1 MRFTAREGTDPI
13 ASIDATMLA
22 AMGLPGGGVV
32 SVGNSHVLARPSEME
47 ESTAIGL
54 GPIAMANTGMA
65 TGQVTEVKRAVLPHA
80 QRIVVSGGE
89 IDASVS
95 EIMSALQGVPVTT
108 GDTLVVDPSYLSDRT
123 EPMIFEVVAMKPAKP
138 ATIGVATVIVA
149 ADPEESYE
157 APTRYS
163 RSSQSRYPTTNRP
176 APKRRTEFRETT
188 PTNSKSKS
196 EEDFGEAP
204 SEMGPPIDPA
214 PATSKTTGPT
224 HRDALLAGLD
234 DQLDLLTGWVSLLT
248 KPGNLPSAWGLP
260 QVAGLVLEGP
270 TGCGKAE
277 LIQAA
282 ADNAGTRVH
291 SVNLD
296 LVFKPE
302 RLLDL
307 LEKAVKT
314 TTAPV
319 VIFVDRLEAVAG
331 EEGMS
336 PMRTQV
342 AAIIRWFLDAVAEKP
357 GVACVLGVSDASHL
371 DDSIMGSPLLPR
383 TLTVPP
389 PDLQRRRLL
398 FQAALAKVPSG
409 EIDHEQLAARSA
421 GFSGSDILAS
431 VVHASAVVARSG
443 KPLEMPA
450 MITAVEET
458 TPSLGSASLGEIPS
472 YGFERVAGLVDVK
485 QRLTEA
491 VIWPMTQPERF
502 TQLGIEPPRGILL
515 YGPPG
520 TGKTFV
526 IRALAHEAGAA
537 FFPVK
542 GAELLD
548 KFVGESE
555 RGIREVFARAR
566 SAAPSI
572 LFFDEFDALA
582 PIRGSSSTS
591 VTDSVVAT
599 LLTEIDGFGGRGD
612 VVVIGATNRRDLIDP
627 ALLRSG
633 RFEVHVELGL
643 PEEAGR
649 RALLDIVDVPFADDV
664 SLDQL
669 AKDTEGLSFA
679 DITGLLREAA
689 LSTLRSDVKALE
701 VNAAQIETALEM
713 FRAR

>member
-1 MRFTAREGTDPI
+1 MRFTARQGTDPI

-32 SVGNSHVLARPSEME
+32 SVGNSHVLARPSDMA

-54 GPIAMANTGMA
+54 GPIAMTNTGIA
-65 TGQVTEVKRAVLPHA
+65 SGQVAEVKRAVLPHA
-80 QRIVVSGGE
+80 QRIVISGSD
-89 IDASVS
+89 IDANVS
-95 EIMSALQGVPVTT
+95 EIMSALQGVPVTV
-108 GDTLVVDPSYLSDRT
+108 GDTLVVDPSYLSNRT
-123 EPMIFEVVAMKPAKP
+123 DPLVLEVVEMKPTKP
-138 ATIGVATVIVA
+138 ATIGVATIMVP
-149 ADPEESYE
+149 ADPDSEYE
-157 APTRYS
+157 PLNKYNRPNRSVGRPAPTRS
-163 RSSQSRYPTTNRP
+163 APNRASP
-176 APKRRTEFRETT
+176 IPDNLAF
-188 PTNSKSKS
+188 S
-196 EEDFGEAP
+196 EAP
-204 SEMGPPIDPA
+204 DEMGPPADPIEPT
-214 PATSKTTGPT
+214 PAKEKGPS
-224 HRDALLAGLD
+224 RQDALLAGLD

-260 QVAGLVLEGP
+260 QVAGLILEGP

-277 LIQAA
+277 LINAA
-282 ADNAGTRVH
+282 ATNADTKVH
-291 SVNLD
+291 AVNLD

-307 LEKAVKT
+307 LEKAIKT
-314 TTAPV
+314 TAAPV
-319 VIFVDRLEAVAG
+319 VIFVNRLEAVAG

-342 AAIIRWFLDAVAEKP
+342 AAIIRWFLDAISEKP
-357 GVACVLGVSDASHL
+357 GVACVLGVSNASHL
-371 DDSIMGSPLLPR
+371 DDSILRSPLLPR
-383 TLTVPP
+383 TLSVPP
-389 PDLQRRRLL
+389 PDVQRRSLL
-398 FQAALAKVPSG
+398 FEAALAKVPSG
-409 EIDHEQLAARSA
+409 DIDHEQLASRSA

-431 VVHASAVVARSG
+431 VVHASAQVARSG
-443 KPLEMPA
+443 KPLEMAA
-450 MITAVEET
+450 MVTAVEET
-458 TPSLGSASLGEIPS
+458 TSSLGSTSLGEIPS

-485 QRLTEA
+485 QRLAES

-502 TQLGIEPPRGILL
+502 TRLGIEPPRGILL
-515 YGPPG
+515 HGPPG

-555 RGIREVFARAR
+555 RGIREVFARAQ

-633 RFEVHVELGL
+633 RFEVHIELGL
-643 PEEAGR
+643 PEKTGR

-664 SLDQL
+664 SLDKL
-669 AKDTEGLSFA
+669 AAATDGLSYA

-689 LSTLRSDVKALE
+689 LSALRSDAKALY
-701 VNAAQIETALEM
+701 VTWSQIEVALET
-713 FRAR
+713 FKTR

>member
-32 SVGNSHVLARPSEME
+32 SVGTSHVLARPSEMA

-54 GPIAMANTGMA
+54 GPMSMQNTGMA
-65 TGQVTEVKRAVLPHA
+65 PGQVAEVKRAVLPHA
-80 QRIVVSGGE
+80 QRIVVAGT
-89 IDASVS
+89 IDASTS
-95 EIMSALQGVPVTT
+95 EIMGALQGIPVTV
-108 GDTLVVDPSYLSDRT
+108 GDTLVVDPSYLTDRD
-123 EPMIFEVVAMKPAKP
+123 EPLTFEVVAMKPAKP
-138 ATIGVATVIVA
+138 ATIGVATVLVE
-149 ADPEESYE
+149 ADPETDDE
-157 APTRYS
+157 PTPRYS
-163 RSSQSRYPTTNRP
+163 RPNPRRQTPPRNATDRSP
-176 APKRRTEFRETT
+176 AKPAT
-188 PTNSKSKS
+188 
-196 EEDFGEAP
+196 P
-204 SEMGPPIDPA
+204 SEPGFGAAPQEIGPPDEPEA
-214 PATSKTTGPT
+214 NEPKKPTGPT
-224 HRDALLAGLD
+224 QQEALLAGLN
-234 DQLDLLTGWVSLLT
+234 DQLDLLTGWLSLLT
-248 KPGNLPSAWGLP
+248 KPGNLPTAWGLP
-260 QVAGLVLEGP
+260 QVAGLILEGP

-277 LIQAA
+277 LVAA
-282 ADNAGTRVH
+282 AAEETGTRVH

-314 TTAPV
+314 TTSPV
-319 VIFVDRLEAVAG
+319 VIFVNRLEAVAG

-342 AAIIRWFLDAVAEKP
+342 AAIIRWFLDAVSEKP
-357 GVACVLGVSDASHL
+357 GVACVLGVSDSAHL
-371 DDSIMGSPLLPR
+371 DETIVGSPLLPR
-383 TLTVPP
+383 TLTIPP
-389 PDLQRRRLL
+389 PDLQRRALL
-398 FQAALAKVPSG
+398 FEAALTKVPSG
-409 EIDHEQLAARSA
+409 EIDFDQLASRSA

-431 VVHASAVVARSG
+431 VVHASTEVARSG
-443 KPLEMPA
+443 KPVETA
-450 MITAVEET
+450 SMIAAVEGT

-472 YGFERVAGLVDVK
+472 YGFERVAGLDIVK

-526 IRALAHEAGAA
+526 IKALAHEAGAA

-599 LLTEIDGFGGRGD
+599 LLTEIDGFGGRGE

-643 PEEAGR
+643 PEESGR

-664 SLDQL
+664 DLDRL
-669 AKDTEGLSFA
+669 AEATEGLSFA

-689 LSTLRSDVKALE
+689 LSTLRSDAKALE
-701 VNAAQIETALEM
+701 VTWSQIDTALET
-713 FRAR
+713 FHSR